1 MVYKLSEDCRIY
13 AALVCG
19 ILCLFLYSFLSL
31 SVSKQMDFSMIT
43 SKHDVSSLFSVTAHE
58 LTARVDA
65 ALLKVKKQVD
75 AIIAVPADK
84 HSYGTIAQEL
94 DAASSLSDAI
104 IMANICSAL
113 ENVTTDDALRQAA
126 HDAMTKI
133 QDFFVDAVENNKALY
148 TIFKAYA
155 DTVAPAEQLT
165 DEQRYY
171 LQETMT
177 QWQRQGLDL
186 PADKLAQCSALKKE
200 IAKLSQDFEAN
211 IAKDN
216 RTITVPSTDLTGV
229 DPDFAAQLKRDDAGN
244 YILGVDYPT
253 MDTILNTCSVES
265 TRKALYLAF
274 NNRAHPVNQAL
285 LERLIAARH
294 ELAQLLSMVD
304 YNQLALADEMVETPE
319 RAYDFLHKLVSA
331 SLPKQQKEF
340 KSLMSNLP
348 DDVTLTTARQFK
360 PWDLAYVKNSYK
372 KKHLELDEE
381 LIAQYFP
388 MKSTIDGLLY
398 VYEQFFNLKFEQI
411 ELPGLWYKNLTTLAV
426 NDSTNKELLGY
437 LILDLHPRANKYS
450 HACHITVVPSVTRP
464 NGSKMPSV
472 SVVLANFPEESA
484 SKPSLLK
491 RNDVNTFF
499 HEFGHALHAILG
511 RTQVAGFAGTSV
523 KRDFVELPS
532 QMLEE
537 WLWDTAI
544 LKMVSKH
551 YGNGAS
557 LPDELITKIQES
569 KAFDSGYFVQ
579 RQAFLAL
586 ASLAFFDKGATKDI
600 QAVWQGLAASVV
612 PGVAYEPSAHMYLS
626 FGHLTGYGPRYY
638 GYLWSK
644 VFALDIFA
652 AIKKEGLLNPV
663 AGKRY
668 VDTVIG
674 RGGSKNPNELLFAYL
689 GRKPNQDAFLA
700 DQGLV

>member
-1 MVYKLSEDCRIY
+1 MVYKLVDDCRLY

-19 ILCLFLYSFLSL
+19 ILCLFLYNFLS
-31 SVSKQMDFSMIT
+31 SSGSKQMNFSMIT
-43 SKHDVSSLFSVTAHE
+43 TKQDVSALFAVTASE
-58 LTARVDA
+58 LTTRVDA
-65 ALLKVKKQVD
+65 ALLKAHKQID
-75 AIIAVPADK
+75 AIIAVPVDK
-84 HSYGTIAQEL
+84 RSYATIAQEL
-94 DAASSLSDAI
+94 DAVSSLSDAI
-104 IMANICSAL
+104 IMANICTAL
-113 ENVTTDDALRQAA
+113 ENVTTDDTLRQAA
-126 HDAMTKI
+126 HNAMTKI

-148 TIFKAYA
+148 NVFKAYA

-171 LQETMT
+171 IQETMT

-186 PADKLAQCSALKKE
+186 PDDKLAVCSALKKE

-216 RTITVPSTDLTGV
+216 RTITVQSPDLVGV
-229 DPDFAAQLKRDDAGN
+229 DPDFVAHLKRDDAGN

-253 MDTILNTCSVES
+253 VFTILDTCSVES
-265 TRKALYLAF
+265 TRKALSLGF
-274 NNRAHPVNQAL
+274 NNRAHPINQAL
-285 LERLIAARH
+285 LERLIAARD
-294 ELAQLLSMVD
+294 ELAHLLGLSG

-319 RAYDFLHKLVSA
+319 RAYDFLQKLVGA
-331 SLPKQQKEF
+331 SRPKQQKEF
-340 KSLMSNLP
+340 QSLMANLP
-348 DDVTLTTARQFK
+348 EGVTLTSAGQFK

-372 KKHLELDEE
+372 KKHLDLDEE

-388 MKSTIDGLLY
+388 MQSTVDGLLAI
-398 VYEQFFNLKFEQI
+398 YEQFFNLKFEQI
-411 ELPGLWYKNLTTLAV
+411 ELPGLWHKGLTALAV
-426 NDSTNKELLGY
+426 HDDTSKEVLGY

-450 HACHITVVPSVTRP
+450 HACHITIVPSVIRP
-464 NGSKMPSV
+464 DGSKMPSV

-484 SKPSLLK
+484 TKPALLK

-511 RTQVAGFAGTSV
+511 RTHVAGFAGTSV

-551 YGNGAS
+551 YKTGTP
-557 LPDELITKIQES
+557 LPDELIAKIQAS
-569 KAFDSGYFVQ
+569 KTFDSGYFVQ

-586 ASLAFFDKGATKDI
+586 ASLAFFDKGSTKDLKK
-600 QAVWQGLAASVV
+600 VWQSLYTTVV
-612 PGVAYEPSAHMYLS
+612 PGVAYDPSAHMYLS

-652 AIKKEGLLNPV
+652 AIKKEGLLNPA

-668 VDTVIG
+668 IDTVIG
-674 RGGSKNPNELLFAYL
+674 RGGSKNPNDLLLAYL
-689 GRKPNQDAFLA
+689 GRQPNQNAFLA
-700 DQGLV
+700 DQGLI

>member
-1 MVYKLSEDCRIY
+1 MVYKLSEDCRLY

-19 ILCLFLYSFLSL
+19 ILCLFLYSFLSP
-31 SVSKQMDFSMIT
+31 SGSKQMNLSIIT
-43 SKHDVSSLFSVTAHE
+43 KPQDVRSLFSVTAPE

-65 ALLKVKKQVD
+65 ALIKAQKQID
-75 AIIAVPADK
+75 SIIAVPTDK
-84 HSYGTIAQEL
+84 RSYATIAQEL
-94 DAASSLSDAI
+94 DAVSSLSDAAI
-104 IMANICSAL
+104 LASICTAL

-133 QDFFVDAVENNKALY
+133 QDFFVDAVENNKVLY
-148 TIFKAYA
+148 NVFKAYA
-155 DTVAPAEQLT
+155 DTVALTEQLT

-171 LQETMT
+171 IQETMT

-186 PADKLAQCSALKKE
+186 PDDKLAQCSALKKE

-216 RTITVPSTDLTGV
+216 RTISVPSTDLVGV
-229 DPDFAAQLKRDDAGN
+229 DPDFVAQLKRDDAGN

-253 MDTILNTCSVES
+253 VFTVLDTCSVES

-285 LERLIAARH
+285 LERLIAARD
-294 ELAQLLSMVD
+294 ELAHVLGMSD
-304 YNQLALADEMVETPE
+304 YNKLTLANEMVETPE
-319 RAYDFLHKLVSA
+319 RAYDFLQKLVGA
-331 SLPKQQKEF
+331 SLPKQKKEF
-340 KSLMSNLP
+340 QLLTANLP
-348 DDVTLTTARQFK
+348 EGVKLTPTGQFK
-360 PWDLAYVKNSYK
+360 PWDLAYTKNSYK
-372 KKHLELDEE
+372 KKHLELDEQ

-388 MKSTIDGLLY
+388 MQSTVDGLLAI
-398 VYEQFFNLKFEQI
+398 YEQFFNLKFEQI
-411 ELPGLWYKNLTTLAV
+411 ELPGLWYKGLTTLAV
-426 NDSTNKELLGY
+426 HDGTSKELLGY

-450 HACHITVVPSVTRP
+450 HACHITIVPSVTRP
-464 NGSKMPSV
+464 DGSKMPSV

-511 RTQVAGFAGTSV
+511 RTHMAGFAGTSV
-523 KRDFVELPS
+523 KHDFVELPS

-551 YGNGAS
+551 YVDGIS
-557 LPDELITKIQES
+557 LPDDLIAKIQAS
-569 KAFDSGYFVQ
+569 KTFDSGYFVQ

-586 ASLAFFDKGATKDI
+586 ASLAFFDKGAIKDV
-600 QAVWQGLAASVV
+600 QTVWQTLATTVV
-612 PGVAYEPSAHMYLS
+612 PGVAYEPLAHMYLS

-652 AIKKEGLLNPV
+652 AIKKEGLLSPS

-674 RGGSKNPNELLFAYL
+674 LGGSKNPNDLLFAYL
-689 GRKPNQDAFLA
+689 GRQPNQDAFLT

>member
-1 MVYKLSEDCRIY
+1 MVYKLSEDCRLY

-65 ALLKVKKQVD
+65 ALLKVKKQID

-84 HSYGTIAQEL
+84 HSYGTIAQKL

-148 TIFKAYA
+148 TVFKTYA

-274 NNRAHPVNQAL
+274 NNRAYPVNQAL

-294 ELAQLLSMVD
+294 ELAQLLNMVD
-304 YNQLALADEMVETPE
+304 YNQLALADEMVETSE
-319 RAYDFLHKLVSA
+319 RAYDFLQKLVVA
-331 SLPKQQKEF
+331 SRPKQQTEF
-340 KSLMSNLP
+340 QSLIANLP
-348 DDVTLTTARQFK
+348 DGISLTPSGQFK

-372 KKHLELDEE
+372 KKQLELDEE

-388 MKSTIDGLLY
+388 MKSTVDGLLNI
-398 VYEQFFNLKFEQI
+398 YEQFFNLKFEQV
-411 ELPGLWYKNLTTLAV
+411 ELPGLWYKGLTTLAV
-426 NDSTNKELLGY
+426 HDGTSKELLGY

-464 NGSKMPSV
+464 DGSKMPSV

-511 RTQVAGFAGTSV
+511 RTRVAGFAGTSV

-551 YGNGAS
+551 YVSGAS
-557 LPDELITKIQES
+557 LPDELITKIQAS

-600 QAVWQGLAASVV
+600 QAVWQSLAASVV

-652 AIKKEGLLNPV
+652 AIKKEGLLSPV

-674 RGGSKNPNELLFAYL
+674 RGGSKNPNDLLFAYL
-689 GRKPNQDAFLA
+689 GRKPNQDAFLL

>member
-1 MVYKLSEDCRIY
+1 MVYKLSEDCRVY

-19 ILCLFLYSFLSL
+19 ILSLFLYNCLSS

-43 SKHDVSSLFSVTAHE
+43 TPHDVSSLFSVTAHE

-65 ALLKVKKQVD
+65 ALIKAQKQID
-75 AIIAVPADK
+75 AIIAVPVDK
-84 HSYGTIAQEL
+84 RSYTTIVQEL
-94 DAASSLSDAI
+94 DAVASLSDAA
-104 IMANICSAL
+104 IMVNICTAL

-148 TIFKAYA
+148 NVFKAYA
-155 DTVAPAEQLT
+155 QTIAGQEQLT

-171 LQETMT
+171 IQETMT

-186 PADKLAQCSALKKE
+186 PDAQIAVCSALKKE

-216 RTITVPSTDLTGV
+216 RTITVPSTDLVGV

-253 MDTILNTCSVES
+253 VFTIFDTCSVES

-285 LERLIAARH
+285 LERLIAARD
-294 ELAQLLSMVD
+294 ELARLLGMSD
-304 YNQLALADEMVETPE
+304 YNKLALADEMVETPE
-319 RAYDFLHKLVSA
+319 RAHDFLQKLVTA
-331 SLPKQQKEF
+331 SRPKQQKEF
-340 KSLMSNLP
+340 QSLMANLP
-348 DDVTLTTARQFK
+348 DGVTLTATGQFK
-360 PWDLAYVKNSYK
+360 PWDLAYIKNSYK

-388 MKSTIDGLLY
+388 MQSTVDGLLAI
-398 VYEQFFNLKFEQI
+398 YEQFFNLKFEQI
-411 ELPGLWYKNLTTLAV
+411 ELPGLWYKGLTALAV
-426 NDSTNKELLGY
+426 HDGTSKELLGY

-450 HACHITVVPSVTRP
+450 HACEITIVPSVTHP
-464 NGSKMPSV
+464 DGSKFPAV
-472 SVVLANFPEESA
+472 DVVLANFPPESA
-484 SKPSLLK
+484 TKPALLK
-491 RNDVNTFF
+491 RDDVECFF
-499 HEFGHALHAILG
+499 HEFGHALHDILG
-511 RTQVAGFAGTSV
+511 RTRVASFAGTHV

-537 WLWDTAI
+537 WLWDAAI

-551 YGNGAS
+551 YRTGQP
-557 LPDELITKIQES
+557 LPDELIAKIQAS
-569 KAFDSGYFVQ
+569 KTFDSGYFVQ

-600 QAVWQGLAASVV
+600 QTVWQTLVATIV
-612 PGVAYEPSAHMYLS
+612 PDVAYEPSAHMYLS

-668 VDTVIG
+668 IDTVIG
-674 RGGSKNPNELLFAYL
+674 LGGSKNPNDLLLAYL
-689 GRKPNQDAFLA
+689 GRQPNQDAFLA
-700 DQGLV
+700 DQGLI